1 MLCMNKQNLR
11 EKLEENGFSLEET
24 LVILSFDDLEKRTPE
39 PDTFNIFNRKE
50 SNYVLDDEGRK
61 DIFAALGNRAMF
73 VEFAKDA
80 KQDPTDSGNYYY
92 DLDKALDREVRRYSP
107 SEISGV

>member
-1 MLCMNKQNLR
+1 MNKQKVR
-11 EKLEENGFSLEET
+11 EKLEENGFSVEDT
-24 LVILSFDDLEKRTPE
+24 LVILSFDDLEEENPQ
-39 PDTFNIFNRKE
+39 PSNFNVFDRQR

-61 DIFAALGNRAMF
+61 DIFTALGNRAMF

-107 SEISGV
+107 SEISDV